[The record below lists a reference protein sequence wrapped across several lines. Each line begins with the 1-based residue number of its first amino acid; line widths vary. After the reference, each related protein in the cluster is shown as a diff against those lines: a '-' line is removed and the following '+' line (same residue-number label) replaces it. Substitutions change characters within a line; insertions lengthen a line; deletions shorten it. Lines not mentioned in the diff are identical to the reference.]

1 MKSYLLIIGD
11 GAGSLLPILCGV
23 SAGMAGAIPSLGIF
37 QLSQR
42 EGSSPF
48 PRITEDLNACHAAF
62 AAAGDSHFP
71 AVFSYASCAV
81 SLPDIRELSAREED
95 ASLLAALRGKG
106 IPLSWQT
113 DREAV
118 SWAFSAMLAEKAPAL
133 APFFDWLH
141 RLQSEADLDR
151 NLRLTL
157 LFNPSDSFASGAS
170 LSLIRFLRRR
180 FGGDTVFLSMIG
192 LFAPDH
198 PGLTARRDLASLLSA
213 INGQGLLRRLEGEPT
228 EGADAL
234 WLLSLPASFRSS
246 DTLILPGLSVARI
259 LGSLAVEDKL
269 PACGFHS
276 RSLPGTLT
284 WKVLDPDDAS
294 VFSFIRTSVWF
305 LFDILPHF
313 HGSRAL
319 PRNSLSRL
327 LQKASSVHPDFS
339 SRLAPLDRSL
349 RLILSE
355 FAALLRSLPDELRD
369 PETSDARWT
378 SAVSACGRAVTTAS
392 EFDVSRAEAEESGLD
407 RVMPVHRVS
416 MEDTEEERLLRRLDE
431 MEEQLAQ
438 DLSARDQAFLRLGGA
453 RSAQVLLD
461 CRVRCVFAGE
471 KTKERFNQLM
481 AAPDTEH
488 LAIVSAAR
496 RIRLLEAAVA
506 RCEEDWNTFFGED
519 QVSRPPAAMP
529 ADLPNRLLHPE
540 VLNLLEQCLRED
552 SSAEKPLRD
561 HFADFLPGHPLS
573 DEKLLLKKLMKPK
586 RLSDAS
592 GPAEFFAAMLQVVLE
607 EALEVRW
614 SLAGSVPDLPLLPD
628 CYAESAPVTLSAL
641 LSLLPEPEGE
651 TDEPAVRGLWALLTL
666 LQYRRPAAEDPVL
679 VTGRLTP
686 DRSPLIA
693 SWLVSRQAEEVRILS
708 LKKGASEQPFAL
720 LLPGRAV
727 LPARW
732 TEAHQELVPPF
743 VSWFD
748 RENSRLLDPCSL
760 LSETDREILVSQLSE
775 ILEVIPENSG
785 SAALRGFLSRFLEDL
800 KEDSGSP
807 DTVDLPVRL
816 RAVCG
821 LRELHAY
828 RDSLRRIEC
837 RYEHALPVD
846 QAASCL
852 AGSKC
857 AAVSV
862 SPDAVD
868 ILYAW
873 RGMIFARENPKTFL
887 SPVPFPEEAFILKT
901 LAAECDTLEPFSDD
915 YRDALLRNLLLLREK
930 YPEADSGCL
939 SVLDRLLKEA
949 GEPIEEKVTKLSW
962 PWDPLSPSVKTLFR
976 ECLGETLAESAVLPF
991 SDRLTVCPTRGGE
1004 ILGDTLL
1011 SKCCSLAPLAPSA
1024 EQENPDEAES
1034 GSAEPAPAAP
1044 ALAEDALLPPLSPAF
1059 AASLCRTAEGR
1070 TLIRPDF
1077 LEFRR
1082 LESGSIRVLLNL
1094 NGNFTA
1100 SLSRTY
1106 SPDEFLTL
1114 YSNTMPT
1121 VAVWPDL
1128 PFDPEQWHAYFVYS
1142 HLPESLQV
1150 SVLQPDGTE
1159 TVLPQ
1164 EDGSAVTC
1172 LPASPVCLF
1181 LRQGD
1186 DTAGS
1191 VPNLLPKP
1199 QLPEGGPVTVCIDF
1213 GSSASSV
1220 IFSSPGGNGPM
1231 HGASAVRTLLA
1242 NPASARDLL
1251 RKEFLPAVPVSA
1263 LLPSAVR
1270 LRSAPDEKPLP
1281 FRRGMLLMASGLRD
1295 VMSLPSGTLYTCMKW
1310 EDPDGEAMTLCIHQ
1324 VMLIAALQ
1332 ARLGGASS
1340 LLWRFAVPD
1349 EMASEGRARWAD
1361 SLRSAAEAVHAE
1373 SGFTLADGKPPVL
1386 FASESQALGAYFR
1399 FCASEDTRGG
1409 FMVLDLGSSTADISL
1424 FLRNRETA
1432 VRTCQIPL
1440 GIHYMLLPSLLGDP
1454 DLLFN
1459 DFGFIPEERFLN
1471 DLAVLRNILAKA
1483 QADPAALRHARLA
1496 LDTFIADHSG
1506 LLTSVIGQ
1514 SVLSGSPGRLASLLL
1529 LHFSYLM
1536 MMAGLILLQIAADP
1550 NRNDFLPE
1558 QMSLCISGRG
1568 ARLIQSLPDPV
1579 KTGLWHFLT
1588 MFRNKRVASLSLLF
1602 SAEKKMEI
1610 PVGLSMLT
1618 ELSEACPPAGAVPVS
1633 IAVRPEELLPEF
1645 LLRFM
1650 REFPASA
1657 ALLFRDFYTND
1668 FYHPFTQRGEAMISS
1683 AISQTFALRETPRP
1697 SDALSAWIGSLLEL
1711 LRENR

>member
-23 SAGMAGAIPSLGIF
+23 SAGMAGAIPSLGVFRIT
-37 QLSQR
+37 QQAD
-42 EGSSPF
+42 SSPF

-62 AAAGDSHFP
+62 AAAGESHFP
-71 AVFSYASCAV
+71 VVFSYASCSA
-81 SLPDIRELSAREED
+81 SLPDIRELTAREED

-106 IPLSWQT
+106 LPISWQT
-113 DREAV
+113 DRGAV
-118 SWAFSAMLAEKAPAL
+118 SWAFSAMLAEKAPSL
-133 APFFDWLH
+133 APFLNWVYH
-141 RLQSEADLDR
+141 LQSEADLDR

-157 LFNPSDSFASGAS
+157 VFDPSDSFASGAAV
-170 LSLIRFLRRR
+170 SLIRFLRQR
-180 FGGDTVFLSMIG
+180 FSDDTVFLSMIG

-198 PGLTARRDLASLLSA
+198 SGTDARRDLASLLSF
-213 INGQGLLRRLEGEPT
+213 INERSLLRRLEGEFT
-228 EGADAL
+228 HGADAL
-234 WLLSLPASFRSS
+234 WLLSLPASFRTDSG
-246 DTLILPGLSVARI
+246 ILLGLSVARI
-259 LGSLAVEDKL
+259 LGSLADENKL
-269 PACGFHS
+269 PACGLHT
-276 RSLPGTLT
+276 RSLPGILT
-284 WKVLDPDDAS
+284 WKALDPYTGS

-305 LFDILPHF
+305 LADILPHF
-313 HGSRAL
+313 REGHML

-327 LQKASSVHPDFS
+327 LQKVSSGHPGFPA
-339 SRLAPLDRSL
+339 RLAPLERSL

-355 FAALLRSLPDELRD
+355 FTTLLRSLPDELRD
-369 PETSDARWT
+369 PETSDARWAA
-378 SAVSACGRAVTTAS
+378 AVSACGRSVTTAS
-392 EFDVSRAEAEESGLD
+392 ELDVSRAEAEESGLD

-431 MEEQLAQ
+431 MEEQLAR
-438 DLSARDQAFLRLGGA
+438 DLSARDQAFSRLGGA
-453 RSAQVLLD
+453 RSAQVLWD
-461 CRVRCVFAGE
+461 CRARCVSACE
-471 KTKERFNQLM
+471 KTKDRFNQLM
-481 AAPDTEH
+481 SSPDTEH
-488 LAIVSAAR
+488 LAIASAAR

-506 RCEEDWNTFFGED
+506 RCDEDWKKFSRDD
-519 QVSRPPAAMP
+519 QVSSPAEGMP
-529 ADLPNRLLHPE
+529 AGLPDRLLHPE
-540 VLNLLEQCLRED
+540 VLRLLEQYLRED
-552 SSAEKPLRD
+552 YSSEKPLRD
-561 HFADFLPGHPLS
+561 HLVDYLPGHPLS

-586 RLSDAS
+586 RLSESS
-592 GPAEFFAAMLQVVLE
+592 GPADFFAAMNRVILE
-607 EALEVRW
+607 EAETVRW
-614 SLAGSVPDLPLLPD
+614 SLAGSVPDLPLLPY
-628 CYAESAPVTLSAL
+628 CYAETAPVTLSAL
-641 LSLLPEPEGE
+641 IPMLPEPVPEM
-651 TDEPAVRGLWALLTL
+651 DEAALRGLWALLTL

-679 VTGRLTP
+679 ITGRFTA

-693 SWLVSRQAEEVRILS
+693 SWLISQQSEEVRILS
-708 LKKGASEQPFAL
+708 LKKNSSEQPFAL
-720 LLPGRAV
+720 LLPGRAI
-727 LPARW
+727 LPAKW
-732 TEAHQELVPPF
+732 TEAHLELVPPF

-748 RENSRLLDPCSL
+748 RENGRFLDPCSL
-760 LSETDREILVSQLSE
+760 LSETDREILVSQLAE
-775 ILEVIPENSG
+775 ILEALPENTGAST
-785 SAALRGFLSRFLEDL
+785 LRGFISRFRDEL
-800 KEDSGSP
+800 KNNAVSP
-807 DTVDLPVRL
+807 ETADLPVRL
-816 RAVCG
+816 RSVCG

-837 RYEHALPVD
+837 RYEHALHMD
-846 QAASCL
+846 KAASCL
-852 AGSKC
+852 TGSEC

-873 RGMIFARENPKTFL
+873 RGMIFARENPVTFL
-887 SPVPFPEEAFILKT
+887 SSVPFPEEAFILKT
-901 LAAECDTLEPFSDD
+901 LADECDTLEPFSDD
-915 YRDALLRNLLLLREK
+915 YRDALVRNLLLLREK
-930 YPEADSGCL
+930 YPEADPDCL
-939 SVLDRLLKEA
+939 AVLDRLLKES
-949 GEPIEEKVTKLSW
+949 GEPIREKVTKLSW
-962 PWDPLSPSVKTLFR
+962 PWDHLSPSVRTLFR

-991 SDRLTVCPTRGGE
+991 SDRLTICPTRGGE

-1011 SKCCSLAPLAPSA
+1011 SGCCSIAPLAPSA
-1024 EQENPDEAES
+1024 EQEAASEADS
-1034 GSAEPAPAAP
+1034 GHTEPAPSGP
-1044 ALAEDALLPPLSPAF
+1044 ALADDALLPPLSPAF
-1059 AASLCRTAEGR
+1059 AASLCLTAEGR
-1070 TLIRPDF
+1070 TLIKPDF

-1082 LESGSIRVLLNL
+1082 LESGAIRVQLTL

-1100 SLSRTY
+1100 CLSRTY

-1128 PFDPEQWHAYFVYS
+1128 PFDPDMWRAYFVYA
-1142 HLPESLQV
+1142 HFPESFQV

-1159 TVLPQ
+1159 TILPL
-1164 EDGSAVTC
+1164 EDGSSVTC
-1172 LPASPVCLF
+1172 LSASPVCLF

-1186 DTAGS
+1186 QSVGS

-1220 IFSSPGGNGPM
+1220 IFSSRGGNSPM

-1242 NPASARDLL
+1242 NPAASRDLL

-1263 LLPSAVR
+1263 LLPSVVR
-1270 LRSAPDEKPLP
+1270 LRNSPDDKLQP
-1281 FRRGMLLMASGLRD
+1281 FRRGLLLMASGLRD
-1295 VMSLPSGTLYTCMKW
+1295 VMSLPSGALYTCMKW

-1349 EMASEGRARWAD
+1349 EMASEGRVKWAD
-1361 SLRSAAEAVHAE
+1361 TLRSAAETVLTE
-1373 SGFTLADGKPPVL
+1373 SGFPQPEEKSPVL

-1409 FMVLDLGSSTADISL
+1409 FMVMDLGSSTADISL

-1440 GIHYMLLPSLLGDP
+1440 GIHYMLLPSLLSDP
-1454 DLLFN
+1454 DLLLN

-1483 QADPAALRHARLA
+1483 HADPAALRHARLA

-1514 SVLSGSPGRLASLLL
+1514 SILAGSPGRLASLLL
-1529 LHFSYLM
+1529 LHFSFLM

-1618 ELSEACPPAGAVPVS
+1618 ELSEDRPPAGAVPVS
-1633 IAVRPEELLPEF
+1633 MAVRPEELLPEF
-1645 LLRFM
+1645 LLRFL

-1657 ALLFRDFYTND
+1657 ALLFRDFYTSD

-1683 AISQTFALRETPRP
+1683 AIAQTFTLRETPRP
-1697 SDALSAWIGSLLEL
+1697 FDALSAWIGSLLEL